1 MLWSKKPP
9 PVHDRTRVIGL
20 DLTASRARA
29 VSVGGGKVRPVLL
42 EDPSEEMP
50 MFLACE
56 RRTPEVGRTA
66 YALIRKMPHAVG
78 SNFVPAVGQPREIRA
93 GRYAFSPDACLELAF
108 TRLRIPIIHESD
120 SIALVVPA
128 YLAPNQITRL
138 VELATKARLPLKG
151 TASAPLAVA
160 AHRAGILLNG
170 KPQPS
175 ADKPPPSG
183 WVVPMRAAANGPGS
197 VLIVDADEFALSATA
212 VMVERDSAKL
222 IAPALWPRVAVKA
235 WKDKLLDAVSDR
247 CVRLC
252 RRDPRDSA
260 EAEQSLFEQLDDALD
275 RTRAGQ
281 RVSLTVRTA
290 HWYQDLLLQPDELEG
305 YCSALAQ
312 VGAEAIRELIAG
324 QRVPPRAV
332 WLTHSAGRLP
342 GLGLAIQQNTP
353 EGTAVEVLPA
363 GAVAHAAAALV
374 PRWLNGEL
382 PRTHLD
388 AVIPFPAI
396 VSRDAES
403 AERSAAPRSPSAR
416 G

>member
-1 MLWSKKPP
+1 MLWSSKKPP
-9 PVHDRTRVIGL
+9 SVHDRSRVIGL

-29 VSVGGGKVRPVLL
+29 VSVGEGKVRPVVL
-42 EDPSEEMP
+42 EDPAEEMP

-56 RRTPEVGRTA
+56 RRTPEIGYAA
-66 YALIRKMPHAVG
+66 YGLIRKMPHAVG
-78 SNFVPAVGQPREIRA
+78 SNFLPAVGQPREVRA
-93 GRYAFSPDACLELAF
+93 GRYTFTPDGVLELAF
-108 TRLRIPIIHESD
+108 ARLRGPITAESD
-120 SIALVVPA
+120 SVALVLPP
-128 YLAPNQITRL
+128 YLAPNQVTRL
-138 VELATKARLPLKG
+138 VEVSMRARLPLVG
-151 TASAPLAVA
+151 TSSSPLAVA
-160 AHRAGILLNG
+160 AHRAAILIAG
-170 KPQPS
+170 KPQPA
-175 ADKPPPSG
+175 ADKPAPSG
-183 WVVPMRAAANGPGS
+183 WVVPMRPAANGPGAL
-197 VLIVDADEFALSATA
+197 VIVDADEYALSAAA
-212 VMVERDSAKL
+212 VMVERDHAKL
-222 IAPALWPRVAVKA
+222 IAPACWPRIAVRS

-281 RVSLTVRTA
+281 RVNLTVRTS
-290 HWYQDLLLQPDELEG
+290 HWYQDLPIQPEELDG
-305 YCSALAQ
+305 YCTALAQ
-312 VGAEAIRELIAG
+312 SGADAIRELIAS

-353 EGTAVEVLPA
+353 EGTAVEVLPV

-374 PRWLNGEL
+374 PRWLTGDL

-388 AVIPFPAI
+388 TLIPYPPV
-396 VSRDAES
+396 VSREAKSPEH
-403 AERSAAPRSPSAR
+403 RSPSAR

>member
-1 MLWSKKPP
+1 MLWSSKKPP
-9 PVHDRTRVIGL
+9 SVHDRTRVIGL

-29 VSVGGGKVRPVLL
+29 VSVGEGKVRPIIL
-42 EDPSEEMP
+42 EEPAEEMP

-56 RRTPEVGRTA
+56 RRTPEVGRAA
-66 YALIRKMPHAVG
+66 YGLIRKMPHAVG
-78 SNFVPAVGQPREIRA
+78 SNFLPAIGQPREVRA
-93 GRYAFSPDACLELAF
+93 GRYAFTPDAVLELAF
-108 TRLRIPIIHESD
+108 ARLRAPITNESD
-120 SIALVVPA
+120 SAALSLPP
-128 YLAPNQITRL
+128 YLAPNQVTRI
-138 VELATKARLPLKG
+138 VELAARSRLPLVG
-151 TASAPLAVA
+151 TVSAPLALA
-160 AHRAGILLNG
+160 AHRAAILMGG
-170 KPQPS
+170 KAQPA

-183 WVVPMRAAANGPGS
+183 WVVPMRPAASGPGA
-197 VLIVDADEFALSATA
+197 VVIVDADEYALSAAA
-212 VMVERDSAKL
+212 VMVERDHAKL
-222 IAPALWPRVAVKA
+222 IAPACWPRIAVKA
-235 WKDKLLDAVSDR
+235 WKDRLLDAVSDR

-281 RVSLTVRTA
+281 RVNLTVRTA
-290 HWYQDLLLQPDELEG
+290 HWYQDLPIQPDELDG
-305 YCSALAQ
+305 YCSALSQ
-312 VGAEAIRELIAG
+312 SGADAVRELIAG

-353 EGTAVEVLPA
+353 EGTAVEVLPV

-374 PRWLNGEL
+374 PRWLTGDL

-388 AVIPFPAI
+388 ALIPYSPIA
-396 VSRDAES
+396 VRETKPN
-403 AERSAAPRSPSAR
+403 EPQRSPSAR